1 MRYFTL
7 ILLLLFLVAGCDH
20 SGLQRREAPEENAA
34 PGEDKAQVVVD
45 YPAAIILHSRS
56 LNPEDKDEKEQ
67 AGELLRHLNIPL
79 IHPESK
85 EYLFVKTDG
94 DTVSVNLRR
103 LEPRHTLILFTHR
116 RDPQPINYSELPDLL
131 KKEFPERFYINH
143 SNSYPENDQGFTLPD
158 QNNQSSAML
167 KAKPVR
173 VGRKVVVSVRD
184 TARSIAL
191 PETKEPVTWVFHTV
205 NKQRFLR
212 VTFENDLVTLPNSD
226 RYFTNGINIELQ
238 APFLEQLTLNSLM
251 IPYRNNAHVTYTLG
265 LYQDIFT
272 PADTRVAPE
281 LGKDRPYASY
291 LLLSY
296 RKSMA
301 NVQTKF
307 SLTSEIRLG
316 YLGPHSPGK
325 FLQSLTHETIPT
337 NDPPI
342 GWDLQLASDVIVNYM
357 IKTERALMSHPGLE
371 LSYSG
376 VLNLG
381 TLYTDAGAGLSL
393 YAGRFPPFYQ
403 PDRNDHKNA
412 IRYSFYLHGGASVV
426 GFNALIQGGLF
437 TENVAAL
444 PASHLQRLLLKGEL
458 GLQFGYGKTSVV
470 FAQHFLS
477 PEYKGGLP
485 HKWGRISFYFG
496 I

>member
-7 ILLLLFLVAGCDH
+7 ILLLLFLAAGCDH
-20 SGLQRREAPEENAA
+20 SGLPHHEAPEEKTS
-34 PGEDKAQVVVD
+34 PGEEKAQVVVD

-56 LNPEDKDEKEQ
+56 LSPDDKDEKEQ

-79 IHPESK
+79 INPESK

-94 DTVSVNLRR
+94 DTVLVNLRR
-103 LEPRHTLILFTHR
+103 LEPRHTLILFTHH

-131 KKEFPERFYINH
+131 KKEFPEHFYINH
-143 SNSYPENDQGFTLPD
+143 SNPYPENEQGFTLPGQSG
-158 QNNQSSAML
+158 QNSAMP

-184 TARSIAL
+184 TARSITL

-238 APFLEQLTLNSLM
+238 APFLEQLALNNLM
-251 IPYRNNAHVTYTLG
+251 IPYRKNAHVTYTVG

-272 PADTRVAPE
+272 PADTRVAPH

-296 RKSMA
+296 RKSIS

-342 GWDLQLASDVIVNYM
+342 GWELQLNSNVIVNYM
-357 IKTERALMSHPGLE
+357 IKTERALMSRSGLE

-376 VLNLG
+376 VLNVG

-403 PDRNDHKNA
+403 PDRNDYKNA
-412 IRYSFYLHGGASVV
+412 FRYSFYLHGGASVV
-426 GFNALIQGGLF
+426 GFNALIQGGVF

-444 PASHLQRLLLKGEL
+444 PASHLQRLLLKGEF
-458 GLQFGYGKTSVV
+458 GLQFGYRSTSVV